1 MPEGDLGTAACYLMV
16 ERLALQAGVESP
28 FWDEASLL
36 MGGCEEPWYK
46 KPLTPCRLRLFLKR
60 YGGSLLD
67 DGEQYGQ
74 AAFVFS
80 DVMRLHG
87 IPLGGGADGLGALY
101 VRRAES
107 VAMTVAF
114 LATGC
119 TLADMAAIT
128 GLGEEAVVERI
139 TRTWDGDAP
148 GRIYGLAHAAHHD
161 RIPETFAS
169 SDDLD
174 EAEEFPMSLLDR
186 LPYDCVFIQHRETIE
201 FPFVFRGHELSGT
214 VEREGYFCFR
224 DAEGFH
230 IAALNGQVDFM
241 MGMDNTIAPIP
252 ITLEDYKSI
261 GDCKDAAAIGTL
273 AIAEEAKIEMAVE
286 TGIVAKDDSLEMAS
300 RLQMEA
306 AGVSDMEKI
315 LGTLMYISS
324 KEADVRTVYV
334 PQKNQTRKSRQ
345 TDCTVHDVGFRV
357 APQLGEVRRV
367 YEHEAKG
374 QDGGKTGRHVAPH
387 VRRGHWHGYWTG
399 PRENPTGLEIK
410 WVAPTIVN
418 GSRGELEGTV
428 HEVGDRDGRY
438 TLKSTQRECGR
449 AAEQLNGAGRS
460 EEQARDGKSDR

>member
-1 MPEGDLGTAACYLMV
+1 MPDMREGDLGTAACYLMV

-36 MGGCEEPWYK
+36 MSGCEEPWYK

-80 DVMRLHG
+80 DVMHLHG

-174 EAEEFPMSLLDR
+174 ELRDDWICP
-186 LPYDCVFIQHRETIE
+186 C
-201 FPFVFRGHELSGT
+201 RG
-214 VEREGYFCFR
+214 
-224 DAEGFH
+224 
-230 IAALNGQVDFM
+230 
-241 MGMDNTIAPIP
+241 
-252 ITLEDYKSI
+252 
-261 GDCKDAAAIGTL
+261 
-273 AIAEEAKIEMAVE
+273 
-286 TGIVAKDDSLEMAS
+286 
-300 RLQMEA
+300 
-306 AGVSDMEKI
+306 
-315 LGTLMYISS
+315 
-324 KEADVRTVYV
+324 
-334 PQKNQTRKSRQ
+334 
-345 TDCTVHDVGFRV
+345 
-357 APQLGEVRRV
+357 
-367 YEHEAKG
+367 
-374 QDGGKTGRHVAPH
+374 
-387 VRRGHWHGYWTG
+387 
-399 PRENPTGLEIK
+399 
-410 WVAPTIVN
+410 
-418 GSRGELEGTV
+418 
-428 HEVGDRDGRY
+428 
-438 TLKSTQRECGR
+438 
-449 AAEQLNGAGRS
+449 
-460 EEQARDGKSDR
+460 